1 MNLGLGHVLGLGPLF
16 LLATNPQVLLMLLLW
31 WLQMR
36 SLDHISCSADDN
48 MTRHLILNVKP
59 SSVQNVYRL
68 RPRRPSLVLQTSHL
82 KLLL

>member
-1 MNLGLGHVLGLGPLF
+1 LLSMPL
-16 LLATNPQVLLMLLLW
+16 ARVTHPEW